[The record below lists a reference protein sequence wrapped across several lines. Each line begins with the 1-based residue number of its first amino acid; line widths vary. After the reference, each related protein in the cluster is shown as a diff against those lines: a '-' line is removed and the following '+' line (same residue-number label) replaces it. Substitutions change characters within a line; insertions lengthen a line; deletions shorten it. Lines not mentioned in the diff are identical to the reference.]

1 MAREDRL
8 VDTFVTLADTL
19 VDHYDI
25 IDFLQTL
32 AERCV
37 DLVDVTAAGIMLA
50 DTNGEL
56 RHAASSNE
64 KMRFVELLELQ
75 LEEGPCLDAFR
86 TQTPVLCDSPEHA
99 AERWPRFE
107 PSATENGFAAVAAV
121 PMRLRNEVI
130 GVMNLFSAKHGE
142 LSDEDVRVVQAMADI
157 ATIGILQERSI
168 RDAHAFSTQLEIAL
182 DSRVVIEQ
190 AKGIV
195 SERARTNVDQA
206 FARIRG
212 YARAHNR
219 LLSEVAREIIDG
231 TLDIEALTTATQRA
245 DGRAHGA

>member
-1 MAREDRL
+1 M
-8 VDTFVTLADTL
+8 LADTL

-25 IDFLQTL
+25 IEFLQTL

-37 DLVDVTAAGIMLA
+37 SLVDVSAAGIMLA
-50 DTNGEL
+50 DSKGDL
-56 RHAASSNE
+56 RHAASSDE

-86 TQTPVLCDSPEHA
+86 LREPVLCESSEEA

-107 PSATENGFAAVAAV
+107 PTATENGFAAVAAV
-121 PMRLRNEVI
+121 PMRLRNDVI
-130 GVMNLFSAKHGE
+130 GVVNLFSSHTGS
-142 LSDEDVRVVQAMADI
+142 LSEEDVRVVRAMADI

-195 SERARTNVDQA
+195 AERTRITVDEAFTQIRK
-206 FARIRG
+206 FARS
-212 YARAHNR
+212 HNR
-219 LLSEVAREIIDG
+219 LLSETARQVVAG
-231 TLDIEALTTATQRA
+231 SLTVEDLTSVA
-245 DGRAHGA
+245 